1 MPFRSPL
8 GLGFALAALVLAQ
21 SGVRAEPSAGTWTD
35 PPPKPGAPAAVSPP
49 RAEPARAGGP
59 ATEAVAAKASAK
71 ASAKSSA
78 KVSAK
83 PDAKLD
89 AKLAGAPARAEIAA
103 RKPARTARA
112 APSRR
117 AVAARPVVRPE
128 RSARRAVVRP
138 VRVARP
144 YDRDW
149 PPAEP
154 AAQPDYPMPR
164 AYDARDPRLE
174 RLWSAEEAGYLA
186 VRGRHVAY
194 PDGRV
199 LRIYRPRGDD
209 EDLD

>member
-1 MPFRSPL
+1 MPPR
-8 GLGFALAALVLAQ
+8 LAA
-21 SGVRAEPSAGTWTD
+21 
-35 PPPKPGAPAAVSPP
+35 
-49 RAEPARAGGP
+49 
-59 ATEAVAAKASAK
+59 
-71 ASAKSSA
+71 
-78 KVSAK
+78 
-83 PDAKLD
+83 
-89 AKLAGAPARAEIAA
+89 
-103 RKPARTARA
+103 
-112 APSRR
+112 
-117 AVAARPVVRPE
+117 
-128 RSARRAVVRP
+128 
-138 VRVARP
+138 RVARP